1 MARTPSAEST
11 HALLQPGKARCAL
24 LAALLPG
31 FRQLAGKRLQLSVPL
46 GEVVLGAGL
55 RDRGGL
61 VCSAS
66 PFSFARAPLNALI

>member
-1 MARTPSAEST
+1 MQ
-11 HALLQPGKARCAL
+11 LGKARRAL

-55 RDRGGL
+55 RARGELAGL
-61 VCSAS
+61 HAS